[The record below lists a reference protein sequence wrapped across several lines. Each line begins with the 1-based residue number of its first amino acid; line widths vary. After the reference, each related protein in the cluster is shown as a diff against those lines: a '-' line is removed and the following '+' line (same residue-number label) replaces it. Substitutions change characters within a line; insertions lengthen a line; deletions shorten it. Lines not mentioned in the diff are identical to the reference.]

1 MALFSWIPK
10 MSVGVGKI
18 DKEHQ
23 GLFAIMNRFHDGMLA
38 GRGNETLRP
47 VLAELGQ
54 YTKVHFGN
62 EETLLRS
69 HGYSR
74 LAEHLKLH
82 EVFRSKVGDLET
94 ELVEHFFRS
103 LAENSGMTLHLD
115 LERSTNGHHG
125 VEALFKAFARAL
137 AMAIGPSRNGRTD
150 VPSTKGVL

>member
-1 MALFSWIPK
+1 

-23 GLFAIMNRFHDGMLA
+23 GLFDLMNRLHDGMLA

-94 ELVEHFFRS
+94 QVKAGTVALSVSTLEFLRDWLSKHILGTDMQYKDF
-103 LAENSGMTLHLD
+103 LAS
-115 LERSTNGHHG
+115 
-125 VEALFKAFARAL
+125 
-137 AMAIGPSRNGRTD
+137 
-150 VPSTKGVL
+150 KGVR